1 MADVAE
7 RTAFL
12 VGADG
17 VVRNAWRYDEG
28 ELPEFDEL
36 VEGARALRTA
46 TSTPGWVERK
56 TDR

>member
-12 VGADG
+12 AGADG

-28 ELPEFDEL
+28 ELPDFGEL
-36 VEGARALRTA
+36 VEAARAL
-46 TSTPGWVERK
+46 
-56 TDR
+56 